1 MKFIRLLGDLILA
14 VLLAVVCTTIMLLA
28 YGCAMVGSWE
38 VASASAEGGAFA
50 LVEGQPIYYRT
61 WGPEDGAP
69 LVLVHGLEVGGS
81 ALWDPIAAPLGRA
94 GYRVIAVDLRAMGNS
109 SRETTQDLSVEG
121 QANAVIGVLSQLDV
135 QGAAV
140 VAQGW
145 GSMVAVQAALDMPER
160 VQSLVLI
167 GPERELGL
175 NRYELLLAKMP
186 FARNAVAWLVR
197 SGGPV
202 WNRLVHHQVANAS
215 AELERYLR
223 EAKAA
228 SQIEGTAKA
237 FAALYTLDPTRS
249 SPAAIGS
256 LTTPC
261 LIVYGSED
269 RLVSAEQVAS
279 LAEETQADVRTIEGA
294 GHLVVLD
301 QPEILRKVIVE
312 ALQP

>member
-14 VLLAVVCTTIMLLA
+14 AILTGVCTTIVLLA

-38 VASASAEGGAFA
+38 VATASAEGGAFA

-81 ALWDPIAAPLGRA
+81 ALWEPIAAPLGRA
-94 GYRVIAVDLRAMGNS
+94 GYHVIAVDLRAMGNS
-109 SRETTQDLSVEG
+109 SRDATQDLSAEG
-121 QANAVIGVLSQLDV
+121 QAEALIGVLSQLDV
-135 QGAAV
+135 QRAAV

-145 GSMVAVQAALDMPER
+145 GSKVAVQAALAAPER

-167 GPERELGL
+167 GPEHELGL

-202 WNRLVHHQVANAS
+202 WDALIHRQVANTS
-215 AELERYLR
+215 VELQLYLQA
-223 EAKAA
+223 AKAA
-228 SQIEGTAKA
+228 SHIEGTAEA
-237 FAALYTLDPTRS
+237 FATLYTLDPASS
-249 SPAAIGS
+249 SPAVAGA
-256 LTTPC
+256 LAVPC
-261 LIVYGSED
+261 LIVRGAED
-269 RLVSAEQVAS
+269 RFVSAEQVAS
-279 LAEETQADVRTIEGA
+279 LAEEYQADVRTIEDA

-312 ALQP
+312 TLQP